1 MLPGMLQVVSQMS
14 SFNGQIESGEDLRC
28 TRAHFTRNPA
38 HTPPCTLSRLARSE
52 GSGKMNSALRS
63 VHFQGRTGCNLAQS
77 KDLEIAFQSELCCAA
92 VVSIAQRP
100 KVTLPSEAALP
111 QRNAAPSLFKASIV
125 SVRSAWAHADPQL
138 MEQRQ

>member
-28 TRAHFTRNPA
+28 TRAQFTRNPA
-38 HTPPCTLSRLARSE
+38 HTPPCTLSGLARSE

-63 VHFQGRTGCNLAQS
+63 VHFQGRTGCNLAQRE
-77 KDLEIAFQSELCCAA
+77 DLEMTFQSELCCAA

-100 KVTLPSEAALP
+100 KARGPLEAALP
-111 QRNAAPSLFKASIV
+111 QRTAAPLLFKASIV
-125 SVRSAWAHADPQL
+125 SVRLPWAQADPQL